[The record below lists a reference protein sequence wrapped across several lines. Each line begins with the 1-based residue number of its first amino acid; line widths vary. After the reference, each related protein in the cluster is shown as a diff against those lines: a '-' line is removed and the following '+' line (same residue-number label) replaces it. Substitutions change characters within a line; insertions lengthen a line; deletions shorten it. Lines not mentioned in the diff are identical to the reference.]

1 MKVRPPSPATKP
13 SPSCLSRF
21 WSLFE
26 GDGAPDIKI
35 RILIVAL
42 LVSALSAVVAL
53 VYRGHSWRTIVG
65 YYPMIFF
72 NAAPLL
78 YMLVRKRFP
87 EPVLAG
93 SLFLGIAVSNL
104 IVDYEV
110 MWGGYYRQWPLV
122 IIIPLGCTLLQIP
135 NSFGNVVAG
144 MVVVW
149 AFVTRLDST
158 FTFVGM
164 VEFDRSG
171 VFPICDCESPPCK
184 ESHVA
189 ALVHFTCDVLYVLLP
204 LAMVRYYAEQVEAER
219 RAVATSTEAA
229 EALALFFA
237 SFDLDSADALL
248 AQHRP
253 EGSGACAA
261 AGQESPL
268 PAALRQAFEDILHN
282 LRSYKPYL
290 PRSCLPL
297 EAGDVEEAEAA
308 EAAEACDGDGTTADD
323 QSQSPSLPSIAP
335 LSVTQSASGATFPS
349 LAMVGRQSTTASTTL
364 SPSTRAGGAPGAAS
378 QSRSTMMEAGG
389 SGSRSIALLKPK
401 ASRLTLV
408 QTNLHN
414 ILRTCEANL
423 GTIEKAFDELITHA
437 TDAVLANKGIVDHFL
452 GDRVFA
458 SFNASRPCVRH
469 ATYAVAAS
477 KTFHE
482 KMQPTRCNVSVVS
495 GSAVTGDLGSVGM
508 RRYTFLGRL
517 PILSAA
523 MERVGRELRLSVVCN
538 PECQRDACCDHA
550 IRLHPQMVTLRR
562 QSTQDEFAAS
572 TSHASTR
579 VFHSTPVH
587 VWEVITAFMPKG
599 GTAIGASVSRSR
611 SGVRGRGGEEW
622 MYELEAGSAAKW
634 EAYNEGVRLFLQGVS
649 KEEAL
654 ERAGATGRYE
664 DYLKHAFEAGST
676 NPYVHYH

>member
-1 MKVRPPSPATKP
+1 MKVPPPSPAEK
-13 SPSCLSRF
+13 SSSCLSRPKEWF

-26 GDGAPDIKI
+26 GDGAPDVKI
-35 RILIVAL
+35 RMLITAL
-42 LVSALSAVVAL
+42 LVSTLSAVVAL
-53 VYRGHSWRTIVG
+53 VYRGHSWRTVVG
-65 YYPMIFF
+65 YYPMMFF
-72 NAAPLL
+72 NAAPLV

-87 EPVLAG
+87 EPMAAG
-93 SLFLGIAVSNL
+93 LLFLGIAVSNL
-104 IVDYEV
+104 LVDYEV

-122 IIIPLGCTLLQIP
+122 TIIPLGLTLLQIP
-135 NSFGNVVAG
+135 SYFGNVVAG

-149 AFVTRLDST
+149 VFVTRLDST
-158 FTFVGM
+158 FTFMGM

-184 ESHVA
+184 ESPVA
-189 ALVHFTCDVLYVLLP
+189 AAVHFVCDVLYVLLP

-237 SFDLDSADALL
+237 SFDLDSADSLL

-253 EGSGACAA
+253 SGGACAD
-261 AGQESPL
+261 GQESPL
-268 PAALRQAFEDILHN
+268 PAALREAFEDILGN

-297 EAGDVEEAEAA
+297 EADDAEAG
-308 EAAEACDGDGTTADD
+308 EACDGEGTTADD

-335 LSVTQSASGATFPS
+335 LSVTQSASGAAFPS
-349 LAMVGRQSTTASTTL
+349 LAALGRQGTTASTTM
-364 SPSTRAGGAPGAAS
+364 SPSTRAS
-378 QSRSTMMEAGG
+378 QSRNTMMDTTGG
-389 SGSRSIALLKPK
+389 SGSRSVAVLKPK

-414 ILRTCEANL
+414 IIRTCEANL

-469 ATYAVAAS
+469 ATCAVAAS

-523 MERVGRELRLSVVCN
+523 MERVGRELRLNVVCN
-538 PECQRDACCDHA
+538 PECQRDACCEHA
-550 IRLHPQMVTLRR
+550 IRLHPQMVTLRQ
-562 QSTQDEFAAS
+562 QSSQDEFAAS
-572 TSHASTR
+572 TSHAR

-599 GTAIGASVSRSR
+599 GAAIGASVSRSR
-611 SGVRGRGGEEW
+611 SGARGRGGEEW

-634 EAYNEGVRLFLQGVS
+634 EAYNDGVRLFLQGVS

-654 ERAGATGRYE
+654 EKARATGRYE
-664 DYLKHAFEAGST
+664 DYLKHAFESGST
-676 NPYVHYH
+676 TPYVHYH